1 MVLTEKPA
9 LGDDLEALPGS
20 LPENDQ
26 GGFFMLQPLS
36 DSDHSGQS
44 GFQKIVDGF
53 LLQSGLP
60 FAGVLSS
67 EKIERIFRKHGGLFG
82 KDGIYNTSIVLWAFL
97 GQVLR
102 DGKEASCQFAVAGI
116 ISFCLQVGR
125 TAPTKDTGDYC
136 RARAKLSE
144 PALRELSAEI
154 TNEAEQQ
161 ADAAWLWKER
171 HAKLADGFTF
181 TMPDTEKNQ
190 AEFPHPRTQTKG
202 VGLPI
207 ARCVAI
213 LSLATAMVMDV
224 VLGPY
229 KGKETGESALLR
241 QMMASLM
248 AGDVVVFDRYYCS
261 FMMIALLLN
270 HRVDV
275 CARLHHLRRADFRKG
290 RRLGKYD
297 HVIVW
302 TRPACPLWMDEA
314 TYATIPA
321 TLELRELRYAIVEK
335 GKRTKSIT
343 VVTTL
348 TDVDAYTKEDIAEL
362 YGYRW
367 SSELD
372 IRSIKDSLNLGHVR
386 CKSPDMVRIEFRTTF
401 LAYNLIR
408 LTAASAALRSN
419 QKPRTIS
426 FTSTCQ
432 FVLAGWAVH
441 VSGLMTPAAMRKE
454 SDELMKRIAA
464 CRVGDR
470 PGRLEPRVIKRRRHG
485 YPLMQKPRH
494 VLRAELRKHCT

>member
-1 MVLTEKPA
+1 MR
-9 LGDDLEALPGS
+9 
-20 LPENDQ
+20 
-26 GGFFMLQPLS
+26 QPLS
-36 DSDHSGQS
+36 DSGDSENTR
-44 GFQKIVDGF
+44 FQTVVDGF
-53 LLQSGLP
+53 LLQPGLP
-60 FAGVLSS
+60 FASVVTA
-67 EKIERIFRKHGGLFG
+67 EKIDAIFRKHDGLFG
-82 KDGIYNTSIVLWAFL
+82 ENGIYNTATVLWAFL

-102 DGKEASCQFAVAGI
+102 DGKEASCQSAVACI

-125 TAPTKDTGDYC
+125 DKPTEDTGDYC

-144 PALRELSAEI
+144 PAIRELSSEIASDAERM
-154 TNEAEQQ
+154 
-161 ADAAWLWKER
+161 ADESWKWIGR
-171 HAKLADGFTF
+171 HAKLVDGFTF

-190 AEFPHPRTQTKG
+190 AEFPHPKTQKKG

-213 LSLATAMVMDV
+213 MSFATAMVMDV

-241 QMMASLM
+241 QMMKSLM

-270 HRVDV
+270 QNVDV
-275 CARLHHLRRADFRKG
+275 CARLHHLRHTDFRKG

-297 HVIVW
+297 HIIAW
-302 TRPACPLWMDEA
+302 TRPARPAWMDEE
-314 TYATIPA
+314 TYATVPE

-335 GKRTKSIT
+335 GKRTKLIT
-343 VVTTL
+343 VVTTM
-348 TDVDAYTKEDIAEL
+348 TDVKKYSKEDMAEL

-367 SSELD
+367 HSELD
-372 IRSIKDSLNLGHVR
+372 IRSVKDSLNLAHVR
-386 CKSPDMVRIEFRTTF
+386 CKSPEMVRIEFRTTF

-408 LTAASAALRSN
+408 LTAASAALRHQ
-419 QKPRTIS
+419 QKPRSIS
-426 FTSTCQ
+426 FTGTCQ

-441 VSGLMTPAAMRKE
+441 ASGLMSKE
-454 SDELMKRIAA
+454 ALQRESNHLLKDIAA

-470 PGRLEPRVIKRRRHG
+470 PGRLEPRVLKRRRHG
-485 YPLMQKPRH
+485 YPLMQKPRD